1 MKNTFYLLLLFF
13 VFFTMFAMNLTV
25 DPAFSQTNN
34 ITVTS
39 IGNSALGKLISVNKG
54 KVIILDLWSPRCPPC
69 RDEIPGFI
77 NLYNKYKNKGLII
90 IGVSTDGTISSV
102 QKFTNLNKINYQIF
116 LDDKTVA
123 RNYQV
128 QFIPTTII
136 FNKNGKIV
144 NKHVGFVSE
153 SDFEKEILP
162 LLK

>member
-1 MKNTFYLLLLFF
+1 
-13 VFFTMFAMNLTV
+13 MFAMNLTV